1 MEEFNIDSIILKGFG
16 YYNNDDNDV
25 EVEES

>member
-1 MEEFNIDSIILKGFG
+1 MEEFNIEGIIVKGFG

-25 EVEES
+25 EFEES